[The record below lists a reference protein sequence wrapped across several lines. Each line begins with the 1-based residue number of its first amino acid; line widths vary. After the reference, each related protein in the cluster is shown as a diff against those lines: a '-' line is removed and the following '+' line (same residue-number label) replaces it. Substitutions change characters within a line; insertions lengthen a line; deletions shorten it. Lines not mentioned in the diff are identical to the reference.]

1 MMCPKAKA
9 ACLAVLRDA
18 EASFW
23 DREEAKA
30 YLEAEAIV
38 PVLWVSGKGT
48 IWQVECGDAVWIT
61 CNPTRV
67 FCNWLREVLAGA

>member
-23 DREEAKA
+23 DREEGKA
-30 YLEAEAIV
+30 YLEGEAVV
-38 PVLWVSGKGT
+38 PMGWRGGKAILWR
-48 IWQVECGDAVWIT
+48 VECGDVTVTTTDPMRAYLE
-61 CNPTRV
+61 
-67 FCNWLREVLAGA
+67 WLRGVLAGA